1 MSLAC
6 IHPCAAFAS
15 SCHPKPPHSPVDAS
29 PGRRRPKTA
38 CNHGPLQAVRHEP
51 PARLPKDGP
60 KRKTA
65 PGRDQHAD
73 VAQGRRA
80 LRTDAASR
88 ITQNDAINTTT
99 QARFSLVVLTF
110 MWLAIGSKEIPNI
123 ATNWFVCAV
132 VLGLTQYP
140 VMRAHWKESYARVY
154 DMMGIDP
161 DTGETVS
168 EKKASKKK
176 KSSARAGSALAALE
190 GH

>member
-1 MSLAC
+1 MAES
-6 IHPCAAFAS
+6 
-15 SCHPKPPHSPVDAS
+15 
-29 PGRRRPKTA
+29 GRP
-38 CNHGPLQAVRHEP
+38 
-51 PARLPKDGP
+51 
-60 KRKTA
+60 
-65 PGRDQHAD
+65 
-73 VAQGRRA
+73 
-80 LRTDAASR
+80 LRTDAASNP
-88 ITQNDAINTTT
+88 TADVPPHAIGAARQRDGVTPSPLSPRHRRACASGGRRQFTT

-168 EKKASKKK
+168 EKKAKKK
-176 KSSARAGSALAALE
+176 R
-190 GH
+190 

>member
-1 MSLAC
+1 MGRSKQSGMSRQL
-6 IHPCAAFAS
+6 
-15 SCHPKPPHSPVDAS
+15 DY
-29 PGRRRPKTA
+29 RRMAQSEKQR
-38 CNHGPLQAVRHEP
+38 QA
-51 PARLPKDGP
+51 
-60 KRKTA
+60 
-65 PGRDQHAD
+65 
-73 VAQGRRA
+73 
-80 LRTDAASR
+80 
-88 ITQNDAINTTT
+88 AINTPTWLKVVAHCVPMPRRSQRSCPHAVDAAPRLSMRRERESTVTRDT

-168 EKKASKKK
+168 EKKAAKKK
-176 KSSARAGSALAALE
+176 R
-190 GH
+190 

>member
-1 MSLAC
+1 MAQSE
-6 IHPCAAFAS
+6 
-15 SCHPKPPHSPVDAS
+15 KQ
-29 PGRRRPKTA
+29 R
-38 CNHGPLQAVRHEP
+38 QA
-51 PARLPKDGP
+51 
-60 KRKTA
+60 
-65 PGRDQHAD
+65 
-73 VAQGRRA
+73 
-80 LRTDAASR
+80 
-88 ITQNDAINTTT
+88 AINTPTWLKVVAHCVPMPRPESRRRRRVTT

-168 EKKASKKK
+168 EKKAKKK
-176 KSSARAGSALAALE
+176 R
-190 GH
+190 

>member
-1 MSLAC
+1 ML
-6 IHPCAAFAS
+6 
-15 SCHPKPPHSPVDAS
+15 
-29 PGRRRPKTA
+29 TA
-38 CNHGPLQAVRHEP
+38 CG
-51 PARLPKDGP
+51 
-60 KRKTA
+60 
-65 PGRDQHAD
+65 
-73 VAQGRRA
+73 
-80 LRTDAASR
+80 AASEPTR
-88 ITQNDAINTTT
+88 RVFTITWRSRPTLSPRRVEAVAAVPTPSTRLREPTPSRRLVDGRKT

-168 EKKASKKK
+168 EKKAKKK
-176 KSSARAGSALAALE
+176 R
-190 GH
+190 

>member
-1 MSLAC
+1 MGRSKQSGMSRQLDYRRMAQSEKQRQAAINTPTWLKVVAHC
-6 IHPCAAFAS
+6 VLMPRRSQQRMCPTPSARRGCAALRR
-15 SCHPKPPHSPVDAS
+15 
-29 PGRRRPKTA
+29 RRRPHA
-38 CNHGPLQAVRHEP
+38 IDA
-51 PARLPKDGP
+51 PARAAV
-60 KRKTA
+60 A
-65 PGRDQHAD
+65 PHAID
-73 VAQGRRA
+73 GRR
-80 LRTDAASR
+80 
-88 ITQNDAINTTT
+88 TT

-168 EKKASKKK
+168 EKKAKKK
-176 KSSARAGSALAALE
+176 R
-190 GH
+190 

>member
-1 MSLAC
+1 VDFAPHA
-6 IHPCAAFAS
+6 IDAS
-15 SCHPKPPHSPVDAS
+15 SQTWRSRPTPSP
-29 PGRRRPKTA
+29 RRR
-38 CNHGPLQAVRHEP
+38 
-51 PARLPKDGP
+51 
-60 KRKTA
+60 
-65 PGRDQHAD
+65 
-73 VAQGRRA
+73 
-80 LRTDAASR
+80 S
-88 ITQNDAINTTT
+88 TT

-168 EKKASKKK
+168 EKKAKKK
-176 KSSARAGSALAALE
+176 R
-190 GH
+190 